1 MRRLKDDGL
10 DPSKP
15 KFFMRQESGIYS
27 IAKGIEQAPDVIM
40 TKPNIKRKI
49 RMEDLTTAEAKQKA
63 WFVVRGEV
71 YDGSGYFKEHPG
83 GAEAIMLVAGE
94 DATED
99 FMAIHSSDAKKK
111 LAEFHI
117 GTLVE
122 PYKMVPQVNIS
133 DNDSQGFLNPRVWK
147 KVVVCSIEC
156 LPGEAKRIRFALPD
170 PEQPLGLPFG
180 QHIYLRLRTK
190 AKNSN
195 DREGELIQRTYTP
208 MIQRDARGFMELLV
222 RIYRPTSRSPL
233 GGRMTMEID
242 RLSVGDEVEVKGP
255 TGNFTW
261 KGQGMAV
268 MHGKEYQIRE
278 VGMICAGTGITPV
291 IQALRGIFSDP
302 LSKDVRVWVL
312 DVNRSVDDILCREEL
327 DQFAL
332 EHSSRL
338 RLHHTLTGTPPK
350 GWRYSTGRATDEMIK
365 RHMPIPGAGKLICIG
380 GPLAMKESVTTSMIN
395 MGWDSSVIV

>member
-1 MRRLKDDGL
+1 
-10 DPSKP
+10 
-15 KFFMRQESGIYS
+15 
-27 IAKGIEQAPDVIM
+27 
-40 TKPNIKRKI
+40 
-49 RMEDLTTAEAKQKA
+49 
-63 WFVVRGEV
+63 
-71 YDGSGYFKEHPG
+71 
-83 GAEAIMLVAGE
+83 
-94 DATED
+94 
-99 FMAIHSSDAKKK
+99 
-111 LAEFHI
+111 
-117 GTLVE
+117 
-122 PYKMVPQVNIS
+122 
-133 DNDSQGFLNPRVWK
+133 
-147 KVVVCSIEC
+147 
-156 LPGEAKRIRFALPD
+156 
-170 PEQPLGLPFG
+170 
-180 QHIYLRLRTK
+180 
-190 AKNSN
+190 
-195 DREGELIQRTYTP
+195 
-208 MIQRDARGFMELLV
+208 
-222 RIYRPTSRSPL
+222 
-233 GGRMTMEID
+233 MTMEID

-332 EHSSRL
+332 EHNSRL

-380 GPLAMKESVTTSMIN
+380 GPLAMKESVTSTSHF
-395 MGWDSSVIV
+395 SFTSR